1 MSKKSIID
9 LSKMNLSYEDR
20 NQTIKLLNLKTK
32 SMNIDVAIYEKDKFI
47 ENSTKAFAH
56 IPKKL
61 KAKLNPLAK

>member
-1 MSKKSIID
+1 MSKKNIID
-9 LSKMNLSYEDR
+9 LSKMNLSYEEK
-20 NQTIKLLNLKTK
+20 NQTIKLLNL
-32 SMNIDVAIYEKDKFI
+32 MNIDVAIYKKEKFI